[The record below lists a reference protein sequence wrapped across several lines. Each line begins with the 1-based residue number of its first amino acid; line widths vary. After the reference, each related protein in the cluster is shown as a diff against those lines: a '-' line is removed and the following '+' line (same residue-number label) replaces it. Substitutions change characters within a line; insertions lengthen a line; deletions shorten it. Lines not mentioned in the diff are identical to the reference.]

1 MEAIKILWY
10 FEPSKIDQQLRRPRP
25 HVGRSTS
32 LHNFMRIFCSF
43 WFYFNLQFYKL
54 LTALTQ
60 RSSPMGYNKG
70 KQSKCYI
77 LYKKN
82 THLVHAVCNILTTL
96 FSISLVARSTAKTPS
111 SYTTNSQNWLCAI
124 LNTMFKT
131 PLDITQENLLYKL
144 YICVLSLTG
153 KKYELFEPAKE
164 EETESLESTLSIF
177 ESNIKFLS
185 LCANVSKFR
194 KFKKF

>member
-1 MEAIKILWY
+1 MHFSNATSYWPSLWNTNHKSCLIYCVAMEAIKILWY

-96 FSISLVARSTAKTPS
+96 FSISLVARDKFSELALCYFECDVQNVFGNNPGKSLVQTLHLRPV
-111 SYTTNSQNWLCAI
+111 TN
-124 LNTMFKT
+124 
-131 PLDITQENLLYKL
+131 
-144 YICVLSLTG
+144 
-153 KKYELFEPAKE
+153 
-164 EETESLESTLSIF
+164 
-177 ESNIKFLS
+177 
-185 LCANVSKFR
+185 R
-194 KFKKF
+194 